1 MVCRL
6 GRPWATGLGAKPAK
20 TRILARFFAAEGQAS
35 EYGGRLPSDCAADMR
50 LPQVASLHRVWL
62 TPLASASIKQL
73 KTRIPERFLHRGGP
87 REMRGKEPRCRRSL
101 ATEMASGEGVGG
113 MEGRKTVQNSSSGA
127 LLPRGIYL
135 NRRGPK
141 TGMPI
146 GSTLIPPLP
155 VSTLPR
161 RRSTAPLA
169 SRGWPR
175 PEQKHAPRST
185 FGEFSSPRASTT
197 CLIA

>member
-50 LPQVASLHRVWL
+50 LPQVASWHRAWL

-73 KTRIPERFLHRGGP
+73 KTGIPERFLHRGGP

-101 ATEMASGEGVGG
+101 ATEMAPGG
-113 MEGRKTVQNSSSGA
+113 GGGDGRAQNRPKLEFWRLFATGYLFKSSRTQDGHAHREYFDPASSRVHTA
-127 LLPRGIYL
+127 
-135 NRRGPK
+135 
-141 TGMPI
+141 TT
-146 GSTLIPPLP
+146 TLH
-155 VSTLPR
+155 R
-161 RRSTAPLA
+161 TARK
-169 SRGWPR
+169 SRV
-175 PEQKHAPRST
+175 A
-185 FGEFSSPRASTT
+185 A
-197 CLIA
+197 A